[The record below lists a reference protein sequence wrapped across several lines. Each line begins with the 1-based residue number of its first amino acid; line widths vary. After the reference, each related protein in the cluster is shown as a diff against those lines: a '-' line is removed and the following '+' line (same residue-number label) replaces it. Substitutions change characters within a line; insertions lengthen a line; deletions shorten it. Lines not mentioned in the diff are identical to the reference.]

1 MLFSF
6 KNEFRITSNFI
17 LFAAPVTSNF
27 SKTETRGTNSVI
39 KNRETTN
46 IIMSNNGNQNTT
58 SPNLGLMNLV
68 KHFVELRREA
78 NHLIEGRK
86 IQQEERKKPVEAI
99 EMHNNTETI
108 DTNELLAC
116 TDDTES
122 KSRTTTWTWL
132 TSAVTGMMGLA
143 VTPVILIM
151 VYHIVIK

>member
-1 MLFSF
+1 
-6 KNEFRITSNFI
+6 
-17 LFAAPVTSNF
+17 
-27 SKTETRGTNSVI
+27 
-39 KNRETTN
+39 
-46 IIMSNNGNQNTT
+46 MSNNGNQNTT

-78 NHLIEGRK
+78 NHLIDGRK